1 MALRTIYLPQDDPH
15 VLAFLAG
22 GGDRVSLLSKR
33 LVESF
38 VSSAVKV
45 AYRVYDELERLAEE
59 YGVDVRRLL
68 WAFTRRGKDF
78 LSLQPAYRISAAGAM
93 SLFQLANAVAP
104 GAVQEGKTEA
114 YNEVVRTPVYDRN
127 NPPFDGDQV
136 QVREAMAEFA
146 RWARTFFKMQIDHLW
161 DAKFKQTAK
170 LARTALKAVHGLD
183 VTPEMAERYI
193 LWDVQ
198 EALVRPGA
206 YLRYSPRAKF
216 HLAEI
221 LRWLADLQGPGR
233 ANPTRRRL
241 PSIG

>member
-1 MALRTIYLPQDDPH
+1 MTLRTIYLPQDDPH

-22 GGDRVSLLSKR
+22 DKDRLTLLAKR

-38 VSSAVKV
+38 TSSVVKV
-45 AYRVYDELERLAEE
+45 AHRVYDELERLAEI

-68 WAFTRRGKDF
+68 WAFTYQGKDF
-78 LSLQPAYRISAAGAM
+78 LSLQPAYRISAAGAFG
-93 SLFQLANAVAP
+93 LFQLAYDIAP
-104 GAVQEGKTEA
+104 GAIQEGKTEA
-114 YNEVVRTPVYDRN
+114 YNEIVRTPVLDRN
-127 NPPFDGDQV
+127 NPPFEGDQI
-136 QVREAMAEFA
+136 QVREAMSEFA
-146 RWARTFFKMQIDHLW
+146 RWARTFFRMQIDYLW

-170 LARTALKAVHGLD
+170 LARTALKAIYGID

-221 LRWLADLQGPGR
+221 LRWIADLQGPGR
-233 ANPTRRRL
+233 VNPTRRL
-241 PSIG
+241 ISIG